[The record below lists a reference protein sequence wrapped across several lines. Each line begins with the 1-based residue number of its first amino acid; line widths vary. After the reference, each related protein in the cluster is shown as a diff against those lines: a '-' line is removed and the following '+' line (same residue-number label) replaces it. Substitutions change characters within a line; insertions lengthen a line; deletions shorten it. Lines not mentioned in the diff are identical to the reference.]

1 MSTTPLLLTEKE
13 VGEALSVSRSALR
26 KLWREGRLVPL
37 KLGRSIRYPAGDVRA
52 FVEGLITEQRG

>member
-1 MSTTPLLLTEKE
+1 MTEKE